1 MTARRVHAHA
11 PLLATASESA
21 HIKVFDLK
29 GSRDRHQYQNSFLG
43 SRIASV
49 GCLAFHP
56 YSGMLVTGSVE
67 PASVSVYGH

>member
-1 MTARRVHAHA
+1 MGS
-11 PLLATASESA
+11 PTASASA

-29 GSRDRHQYQNSFLG
+29 GSQISCIRYQNNFLG

-56 YSGMLVTGSVE
+56 YSGMLVTGSVD
-67 PASVSVYGH
+67 ASVSVYTATEAS